1 MLPLIRRH
9 GMRLMILGAL
19 LGIAWPD
26 LAAASRPWLLWI
38 SLAVMA
44 LALTRVEPAA
54 LGGVIRRPGLALLLL
69 AWVTFAVPALVFAL
83 LAVLLPTGSPYL
95 AAGVLI
101 AATPSV
107 LSAAVF
113 AILLG
118 ADAALLTVVAIPSN
132 ALAPLWLPLTAA
144 LVGVSAQVDPLTMG
158 LRLALLVFGSFGL
171 AALAVR
177 LVGRP
182 ALRAEAPRIDAWIV
196 LLVAASAVPCMDG
209 VGPALLQRPADF
221 ALMLGF
227 ALALNLGLQAL
238 GWLVFLAAPTAAALS
253 AGLVTG
259 TRNMVLLLAAIG
271 APGGSDV
278 ALIVAA
284 AQLALFVMPAIVAP
298 AYRAIRDARGA

>member
-1 MLPLIRRH
+1 
-9 GMRLMILGAL
+9 MRLIVLGAL
-19 LGIAWPD
+19 LGIAWPE

-38 SLAVMA
+38 SLAVMT

-54 LGGVIRRPGLALLLL
+54 LGGVLRRPWLALLLL

-83 LAVLLPTGSPYL
+83 LAALLPAGNPYL

-144 LVGVSAQVDPLTMG
+144 LVGVSAEVDPLAMG
-158 LRLALLVFGSFGL
+158 LRLALLVFGSF
-171 AALAVR
+171 AAAAATVR
-177 LVGRP
+177 LVGRA
-182 ALRAEAPRIDAWIV
+182 ALRAEAPRIDACIV

-209 VGPALLQRPADF
+209 VGPALMQRPADF

-227 ALALNLGLQAL
+227 ALALNLGLQL
-238 GWLVFLAAPTAAALS
+238 VGYVVFLAAPTAAALS
-253 AGLVTG
+253 AGLVSG

-298 AYRAIRDARGA
+298 AYRLIRDARGA